1 METKS
6 RSSFINSCARAEEVK
21 ASNAANFRDS
31 ILSVRPAGGFRA
43 AKNSSKR
50 LTSQVELN
58 LCSRDLFVTVSVKKV
73 NTSATGAEKGHRP
86 LEEHQMDHASPRTL
100 ITLLG

>member
-6 RSSFINSCARAEEVK
+6 RSSLINSFAQAEEVK

-31 ILSVRPAGGFRA
+31 IFSVRPAGGSRVA
-43 AKNSSKR
+43 GNSSKR

-58 LCSRDLFVTVSVKKV
+58 LGVGDF
-73 NTSATGAEKGHRP
+73 
-86 LEEHQMDHASPRTL
+86 M
-100 ITLLG
+100 